1 MITAKQGKI
10 HIEGSRSE
18 VRADFVAIA
27 DTLMEKDVL
36 TAEEMHE
43 AIELAQKSDE
53 ELSEKAKS
61 VIKQFGEELAEAIKE
76 LFGEA

>member
-1 MITAKQGKI
+1 MITAKQGNVRVK
-10 HIEGSRSE
+10 GCKPE
-18 VRADFVAIA
+18 VKTDFAIIA
-27 DTLMEKDVL
+27 KALIDEKVL
-36 TAEEMHE
+36 TAEELHE

-53 ELSEKAKS
+53 ELSEI

>member
-10 HIEGSRSE
+10 HVEGFRTE
-18 VRADFVAIA
+18 VRTDFVAIA

>member
-10 HIEGSRSE
+10 HIEGFRSE

-27 DTLMEKDVL
+27 DTLMEDVL

-76 LFGEA
+76 LFGES

>member
-10 HIEGSRSE
+10 HIEGFRSE

-27 DTLMEKDVL
+27 DTLMEEDVL

-43 AIELAQKSDE
+43 AI
-53 ELSEKAKS
+53 
-61 VIKQFGEELAEAIKE
+61 KE